1 MQTRDRDALTQIVA
15 CIYESVLAPE
25 RWEDFLSILCNLSGA
40 YSAALH
46 CHDTELDRN
55 IGIAAHGLDPGYLT
69 AYRTEFSPLNPWTPH
84 IIHAPVG
91 IVQSGDAFVDP
102 ADLLQ
107 GRFYN
112 EWLRPQEDLR
122 GSAGVTVWRSSSR
135 FIRLSCSLRHKDQ
148 HKLEGLLSTLELV
161 APHLQSAVRLTRSKR
176 PIDDRFDGLLSAV
189 GGAFWLLDEHARV
202 CFASDAAEQLRRT
215 GTTVLIDCSGALR
228 ISDSVAHEAVTTAL
242 AEIANGDL
250 HSLRPISVWDGI
262 RLTEAF
268 VSPFGEG
275 SQSKFLVDSW
285 LKNIQ
290 PIAALYM
297 PSLTSRREPVE
308 SFDGFRLTTTEKAL
322 CYSLCTGQSL
332 RQYAET
338 RGVSVQTAR
347 KQLKSIFAKTGT
359 GRQSQL
365 VAIMSNKIESLQPPP
380 EHTIGEPSA

>member
-1 MQTRDRDALTQIVA
+1 MQTRERDSLTQIVA
-15 CIYESVLAPE
+15 CIYESVHAPE
-25 RWEDFLSILCNLSGA
+25 SWEDFLSILCNLSGA

-46 CHDTELDRN
+46 CHDTEFDRN

-69 AYRTEFSPLNPWTPH
+69 SYRTEFSPLNPWTPH

-91 IVQSGDAFVDP
+91 FVQRGDASVDP
-102 ADLLQ
+102 ADLLN

-122 GSAGVTVWRSSSR
+122 GSAGVTVWRNSSR

-148 HKLEGLLSTLELV
+148 DKLEGLLSTLELV
-161 APHLQSAVRLTRSKR
+161 APHLQSAVRLTQSKR
-176 PIDDRFDGLLSAV
+176 PIDEHFDGLFSAL
-189 GGAFWLLDEHARV
+189 GGAFWLLDGHATV
-202 CFASDAAEQLRRT
+202 CFASCAAEQIQRT
-215 GTTVLIDCSGALR
+215 GSMVSIDRSGVLR
-228 ISDSVAHEAVTTAL
+228 IADSVAHEAVTKAL
-242 AEIANGDL
+242 SEIASGDL
-250 HSLRPISVWDGI
+250 LSLRPISVWDGSHV
-262 RLTEAF
+262 TEAF
-268 VSPFGEG
+268 VSPFREG
-275 SQSKFLVDSW
+275 SHTNCLVDGW
-285 LKNIQ
+285 LKKNQ

-297 PSLTSRREPVE
+297 PPPTRRREPGE

-332 RQYAET
+332 RQYSEM

-347 KQLKSIFAKTGT
+347 KQLKSIFAKTGI